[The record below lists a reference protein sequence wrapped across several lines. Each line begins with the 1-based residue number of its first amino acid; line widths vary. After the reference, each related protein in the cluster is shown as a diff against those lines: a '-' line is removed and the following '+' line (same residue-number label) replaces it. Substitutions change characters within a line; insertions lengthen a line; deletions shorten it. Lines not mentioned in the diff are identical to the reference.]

1 MGLESLKG
9 RRDRCK
15 LKKWYK
21 VNHLDAERYPRLL
34 LDSGW
39 EVKPRRGR
47 QRKIW
52 RKVIS

>member
-1 MGLESLKG
+1 MGLEFLKG

-34 LDSGW
+34 LDSDW
-39 EVKPRRGR
+39 EVKPRRGIGR
-47 QRKIW
+47 GRPGRK
-52 RKVIS
+52 